1 MSHEHN
7 LISIQLLDKI
17 IQIRCP
23 EEKAVELQKSARYL
37 DQKMREISNSGRALS
52 QERIVLMAAIH
63 AIYELL
69 EQQNQK
75 DLYIDSLSSR
85 IRELQ
90 KNNKVMPQ
98 NHELEV

>member
-7 LISIQLLDKI
+7 LITIQLLDKI

-23 EEKAVELQKSARYL
+23 EEKAADLHKSARYL
-37 DQKMREISNSGRALS
+37 DQKMKEIANSGKALS

-63 AIYELL
+63 SIYELL

-90 KNNKVMPQ
+90 KNTKVVLQ